1 MQKGLKPFGFEVV
14 EQMNSLGMLIDVSH
28 LSDGGFWDVLSTSSK
43 PIVASHSNARAL
55 CEHPRNLT
63 DDMIRALAEK
73 GGVIGLNF
81 YPYFV
86 NPAGHASV
94 SALAEHALHLFY
106 IGGEDS
112 VAIGTDFDGFDG
124 VEILEIEKA
133 EEMERLWEAL
143 KAKGFTE
150 AQIERIAYGNVK
162 RVLQAL

>member
-1 MQKGLKPFGFEVV
+1 M
-14 EQMNSLGMLIDVSH
+14 
-28 LSDGGFWDVLSTSSK
+28 
-43 PIVASHSNARAL
+43 
-55 CEHPRNLT
+55 
-63 DDMIRALAEK
+63 
-73 GGVIGLNF
+73 NF

-86 NPAGHASV
+86 NPVGHASV
-94 SALAEHALHLFY
+94 SDLAEHALHLFY
-106 IGGEDS
+106 IGGEDA